1 MVAQHV
7 CDFVQHVRRP
17 ERLLYRR
24 SVTAAAAPPV
34 EERSRRTI
42 GIGLLSFTTVVWG
55 LVPLVLKQIEMP
67 TLAFASYRLWIG
79 VALYV
84 VIFLVTGRRLTWRT
98 LRLSALG
105 GSFFAFDIVL
115 TFTAFRLTSVAN
127 ATIIGALAPVFI
139 TLGAVRWFGE
149 ALDRRDAIVI
159 GSSFLGVALVA
170 IGSQGSPNWSPV
182 GDAAAGLSVLTW
194 TAYWLFSKRA
204 RERVHAMEYM
214 ASVMLVSAVAVTAMS
229 LVTRTSLRPPDAS
242 DWSWIVLIAVVPG
255 LLGHLS
261 VAWSHRF
268 VEAWLGS
275 LLLQSQP
282 VIGSVAAWIV
292 LDERL
297 TALTA
302 LGGIVVVVATAAIV
316 VRAARRD
323 PVYPEPETLP
333 PAG

>member
-1 MVAQHV
+1 MT
-7 CDFVQHVRRP
+7 
-17 ERLLYRR
+17 
-24 SVTAAAAPPV
+24 TAPVSHV
-34 EERSRRTI
+34 EERPRRTI

-55 LVPLVLKQIEMP
+55 LVPLILKQIEMP

-84 VIFLVTGRRLTWRT
+84 VIFLATGRRLRWAT
-98 LRLSALG
+98 LRITVLG
-105 GSFFAFDIVL
+105 GVFFAGDIAL

-139 TLGAVRWFGE
+139 TLGAVRWFRE
-149 ALDRRDAIVI
+149 RLDRRDAIVI
-159 GSSFLGVALVA
+159 ASSFLGVAIVA
-170 IGSQGSPNWSPV
+170 IGSQDSPAWSPA
-182 GDAAAGLSVLTW
+182 GDAAAALSVLTW

-204 RERVHAMEYM
+204 RDRVEAIDYM
-214 ASVMLVSAVAVTAMS
+214 ASVMLVSAVVVTAMS

-242 DWSWIVLIAVVPG
+242 DWGWIVLVAIVPG

-261 VAWSHRF
+261 VAWSHRY

-282 VIGSVAAWIV
+282 VIGSVAAWVV

-297 TALTA
+297 SVLTA
-302 LGGIVVVVATAAIV
+302 LGGVVAVAATAWIV

-323 PVYPEPETLP
+323 PLYPEPETLS

>member
-1 MVAQHV
+1 MTRVPGTRV
-7 CDFVQHVRRP
+7 D
-17 ERLLYRR
+17 ETSGR
-24 SVTAAAAPPV
+24 S
-34 EERSRRTI
+34 I

-55 LVPLVLKQIEMP
+55 LVPLVLKQVEMP

-79 VALYV
+79 VALYAA
-84 VIFLVTGRRLTWRT
+84 IFLVTGRRLTWAT
-98 LRLSALG
+98 LRVTALG
-105 GSFFAFDIVL
+105 GLLFAGDIAL

-139 TLGAVRWFGE
+139 SLGAVRWFGE
-149 ALDRRDAIVI
+149 RLDRRDAIVI
-159 GSSFLGVALVA
+159 ASSFVGVALVA
-170 IGSQGSPNWSPV
+170 IGSQDSPAWSPV
-182 GDAAAGLSVLTW
+182 GDVAAAVSVLTW

-204 RERVHAMEYM
+204 RDRVPAMEYM
-214 ASVMLVSAVAVTAMS
+214 ASVMLVSAVVVTGMS
-229 LVTRTSLRPPDAS
+229 LVTGTSLQPPDAS

-282 VIGSVAAWIV
+282 VIGSLAAWML

-297 TALTA
+297 TVLTA
-302 LGGIVVVVATAAIV
+302 IGGAVVVVATAVIV

-323 PVYPEPETLP
+323 PAYPEPETPP